1 MTKINHTGQSH
12 GHTQMPKDIAERS
25 TYEGSDVIQ
34 YSLMPRIP
42 KVGTH
47 LKSWSETPKASL
59 GNRRVDLRVGG
70 GHRDQATGALTKTA
84 ILARGHS
91 FRNPRS
97 PAAQIPAPKVKR
109 T

>member
-12 GHTQMPKDIAERS
+12 GHPEMPKDIAERS
-25 TYEGSDVIQ
+25 TFEGSDVIQ

-42 KVGTH
+42 KVGAH
-47 LKSWSETPKASL
+47 LKSWSEVRKAGL
-59 GNRRVDLRVGG
+59 GSRKFDLRMGG
-70 GHRDQATGALTKTA
+70 GLRDPATDALTKTA
-84 ILARGHS
+84 NLARGHS
-91 FRNPRS
+91 FKNPRS